1 MAKKRL
7 TFTFTEEEVA
17 QPVIYNLGQ
26 QFNIAT
32 NIRQANITE
41 DGGWMDVEIEG
52 EEQNIEDGVAWAISR
67 GVRVEDAAET

>member
-17 QPVIYNLGQ
+17 QPIIYNLGQ

-41 DGGWMDVEIEG
+41 DGGWMDVELEG

>member
-1 MAKKRL
+1 MAIKRL

-17 QPVIYNLGQ
+17 QPIIYNLGQ
-26 QFNIAT
+26 QYNIAT

-41 DGGWMDVEIEG
+41 DGGWIDVELEG